1 MDLTY
6 MVLGADG
13 KEYGPVTLNQLTGWI
28 NEGRVPP
35 QQQVRRSDMQH
46 WAAASAFAELKSLFE
61 PVNLPPA
68 SSATNP
74 ASPRPL
80 SQAGGSVADGAS
92 FARMKVSA
100 SWFYW
105 VAGLSL
111 VNSIVAFT
119 GGNFRFIFGLGVTQ
133 LIDEFASQ
141 MSGSSQM
148 IALALNIAAAGIFI
162 LFGVFAHK
170 GHTWAFII
178 GMVLFA
184 LDGVI
189 LVLAR
194 QWLGVAFHAYVL
206 FRLFQGFTACREL
219 RD

>member
-13 KEYGPVTLNQLTGWI
+13 KEYGPVTLNQITGWI
-28 NEGRVPP
+28 RDGRVPP
-35 QQQVRRSDMQH
+35 SNRSVAVICNTPHSQRVTELQELFTPASMP
-46 WAAASAFAELKSLFE
+46 ASASGSPGAPLHTTTS
-61 PVNLPPA
+61 A
-68 SSATNP
+68 S
-74 ASPRPL
+74 
-80 SQAGGSVADGAS
+80 DGAS
-92 FARMKVSA
+92 VARMKVSA

-111 VNSIVAFT
+111 VNSIMAFA
-119 GGNFRFIFGLGVTQ
+119 GQSWRFIFGLGVTQ
-133 LIDEFASQ
+133 IIDEFASQ
-141 MSGSSQM
+141 IVGSGKV
-148 IALALNIAAAGIFI
+148 IALALNVAAAGIFV

-170 GHTWAFII
+170 GHTWAFIV

-189 LVLAR
+189 LVLASA
-194 QWLGVAFHAYVL
+194 WLGVAFHAYVL

-219 RD
+219 KGT

>member
-28 NEGRVPP
+28 NEGRVPA

-61 PVNLPPA
+61 PANLPPSPSTPNA
-68 SSATNP
+68 
-74 ASPRPL
+74 PRPL
-80 SQAGGSVADGAS
+80 AGGGGSAADGVS

-111 VNSIVAFT
+111 VNSIIAFT
-119 GGNFRFIFGLGVTQ
+119 GGNWRFIFGLGVTQ
-133 LIDEFASQ
+133 IIDEFASQ
-141 MSGSSQM
+141 MSGSGQV
-148 IALALNIAAAGIFI
+148 IALALNIAAAGIFV

-170 GHTWAFII
+170 GHTWAFIV

-189 LVLAR
+189 LVLAS

-219 RD
+219 RE